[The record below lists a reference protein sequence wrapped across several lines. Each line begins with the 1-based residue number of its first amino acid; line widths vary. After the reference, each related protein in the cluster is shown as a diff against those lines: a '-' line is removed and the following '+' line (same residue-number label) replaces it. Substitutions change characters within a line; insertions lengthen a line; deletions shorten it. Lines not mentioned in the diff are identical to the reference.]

1 MKTQV
6 LTDVGLTQ
14 YTELFKDYISKQ
26 SGSNTTYTLT
36 KNENNEIVLTGSDG
50 SVMKIS
56 DDDTKSSNEIFST
69 TQPTSQNIGDVWTEF
84 L

>member
-6 LTDVGLTQ
+6 LTGDGLIQ
-14 YTELFKDYISKQ
+14 YTEFFKDYISKQ
-26 SGSNTTYTLT
+26 GSTNTTYTLT

-56 DDDTKSSNEIFST
+56 DDDTKTNNEIFSD
-69 TQPTSQNIGDVWTEF
+69 TQPSSQNEGDVWTK
-84 L
+84 LI